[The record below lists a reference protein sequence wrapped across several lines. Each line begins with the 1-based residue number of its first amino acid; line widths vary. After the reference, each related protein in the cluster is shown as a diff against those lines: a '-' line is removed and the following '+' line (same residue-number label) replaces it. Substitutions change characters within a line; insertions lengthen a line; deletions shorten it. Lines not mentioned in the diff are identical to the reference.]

1 MDCLMH
7 IPEEFRRMKRF
18 AFSAVWLGFLTVY
31 ILLGVPI
38 TSYHGDETT
47 LLYSTHDYVTLFIQ
61 RNPQALLVEW
71 PIDNELEYISI
82 ASSSLGRF
90 TTGFGWHVAG
100 FSEDDLPRE
109 NFDWNLD
116 YYSNYARGLIPN
128 FPLMVAMRLPS
139 AIFLALSAVAMF
151 GIGYYFGGLPM
162 AVFVSALY
170 AFNPVILL
178 NGRRALQE
186 GALLCFGLFTIL
198 LGIIISQRRERGK
211 TVGVL
216 WWVALTLAS
225 GFTLASKN
233 NGFIYITAAFLWIG
247 LPELL
252 RPRLSR
258 IVRTGMTLTLC
269 GVAVIALF
277 IVLSP
282 ALWSDPPARLRDATA
297 ARLSAMNGQM
307 RDDPEAPSS
316 MERRVTDILT
326 QPFMRPLAHYEGAYS
341 NTYTAQLDLIA
352 AYEASPLSGI
362 HFGALLGG
370 ALTGLALFGVIAN
383 FTTRL
388 RTYRSPALSL
398 GLTAWLLVN
407 LGPLLWVPLP
417 WQRYFLSII
426 PVYSLFAA
434 VGLWSLVGLVQRRR
448 KVA

>member
-1 MDCLMH
+1 
-7 IPEEFRRMKRF
+7 MKRF

-38 TSYHGDETT
+38 TSYHGDETAY
-47 LLYSTHDYVTLFIQ
+47 LYSSHDYATLIIRHDVQ
-61 RNPQALLVEW
+61 SLLVEW
-71 PIDNELEYISI
+71 PIDNELEYLRIADGSTARYSI
-82 ASSSLGRF
+82 GLA
-90 TTGFGWHVAG
+90 WHVAG
-100 FSEDDLPRE
+100 FSEDDLPPE
-109 NFDWNLD
+109 NFDWNAD

-139 AIFLALSAVAMF
+139 AIFLALSAAAIF
-151 GIGYYFGGLPM
+151 GIGYRFGGLPM

-186 GALLCFGLFTIL
+186 GALLCFGLLTVL
-198 LGIIISQRRERGK
+198 VGIIISQWRERGRQ
-211 TVGVL
+211 VPLPL
-216 WWVALTLAS
+216 WAALSLAGALTLV
-225 GFTLASKN
+225 SKN
-233 NGFIYITAAFLWIG
+233 NGFIYVMAAFLWVG

-252 RPRLSR
+252 RPRLR
-258 IVRTGMTLTLC
+258 RLIRTGVTLALC

-307 RDDPEAPSS
+307 SDDPEAPSS
-316 MERRVTDILT
+316 MERRVTDVLT

-341 NTYTAQLDLIA
+341 NTYAAQLELIA

-362 HFGALLGG
+362 HFGVLLGG
-370 ALTGLALFGVIAN
+370 ALTGLALFGVVAN

-388 RTYRSPALSL
+388 RTYQSPALSL

-407 LGPLLWVPLP
+407 LGPLLWVSLP
-417 WQRYFLSII
+417 WQRYYLSEI
-426 PVYSLFAA
+426 PLHTLFAA
-434 VGLWSLVGLVQRRR
+434 IGLWALVRLVRRR
-448 KVA
+448 IPAKTL